1 MATLHQP
8 PTNGINSAATAPTT
22 SPPFFDPNSTRPIRY
37 GVLLFP
43 GFQALDV
50 FGPLD
55 VFNSLSMLYN
65 FPTKLTILAKTKDAV
80 ETSHQR
86 AGNMMFSH
94 PDTNVSQSIVVNRTF
109 EEQLKL
115 QESDADSGEAIDV
128 LIVPGGVGT
137 RNDRSTEIDF
147 VKEMYPSLKAVLSVC
162 TGATILARAGVLDG
176 RRATTNKRAFAWATS
191 TGPNVKWVAEA
202 RWVVDGNIVTG
213 SGISA
218 GIDATYAFVALN
230 YSEKIAQELADGA
243 EYVRW
248 TDPDHDPFAKR
259 WNAGSPYQR
268 TPILSTGFNRST
280 PSSPASAV
288 SRTVPASNVAFFDEN
303 RFCKESPFRS
313 GYDTYTVFFTDL
325 AIKCDVED
333 FFTFTGQESHPRR
346 DSRRTKKYCNAVPV
360 SRYNPADDDLAVWK

>member
-1 MATLHQP
+1 MMTTSHHP
-8 PTNGINSAATAPTT
+8 PTSSTPAPTT
-22 SPPFFDPNSTRPIRY
+22 NPPFFDVQDPKPVRY

-55 VFNSLSMLYN
+55 VFNSLAMLYS
-65 FPTKLTILAKTKDAV
+65 FPTKLTMLAKTIEPV

-94 PDTNVSQSIVVNRTF
+94 PETDVSQSMVVDRTF
-109 EEQLKL
+109 DEQLKL
-115 QESDADSGEAIDV
+115 QQDDAAGTDAIDV

-137 RNDRSTEIDF
+137 RGDMAAEIDF
-147 VKEMYPSLKAVLSVC
+147 VREIYPRLKAILCVC
-162 TGATILARAGVLDG
+162 TGSTILARAGVLDG

-191 TGPNVKWVAEA
+191 TGPNVKWIAEA

-218 GIDATYAFVALN
+218 GIDATYAFVGLN
-230 YSEKIAQELADGA
+230 YGEVIAHELADSA

-259 WNAGSPYQR
+259 WN
-268 TPILSTGFNRST
+268 
-280 PSSPASAV
+280 V
-288 SRTVPASNVAFFDEN
+288 S
-303 RFCKESPFRS
+303 
-313 GYDTYTVFFTDL
+313 
-325 AIKCDVED
+325 
-333 FFTFTGQESHPRR
+333 
-346 DSRRTKKYCNAVPV
+346 DS
-360 SRYNPADDDLAVWK
+360 

>member
-22 SPPFFDPNSTRPIRY
+22 SPPFFDPNSPRPIRY

-55 VFNSLSMLYN
+55 VLNSLSMLYN
-65 FPTKLTILAKTKDAV
+65 FPTKLTILAKTKDSV

-259 WNAGSPYQR
+259 WNAGS
-268 TPILSTGFNRST
+268 
-280 PSSPASAV
+280 V
-288 SRTVPASNVAFFDEN
+288 
-303 RFCKESPFRS
+303 
-313 GYDTYTVFFTDL
+313 
-325 AIKCDVED
+325 
-333 FFTFTGQESHPRR
+333 
-346 DSRRTKKYCNAVPV
+346 
-360 SRYNPADDDLAVWK
+360 

>member
-1 MATLHQP
+1 MYGALPPRRSEDVVATTPKVLPTPPHQKAMTTTSAELP
-8 PTNGINSAATAPTT
+8 PTPVSNGTVNLSAVK
-22 SPPFFDPNSTRPIRY
+22 PPFFDINGEKSVHY

-55 VFNSLSMLYN
+55 VFNSMSMLYH
-65 FPTKLTILAKTKDAV
+65 FPTKLTMLAATADPV

-94 PDTNVSQSIVVNRTF
+94 PETDVSQSMMVDRTF
-109 EEQLKL
+109 HEQLEL
-115 QESDADSGEAIDV
+115 QELDSQGNARAGAIDV

-137 RNDRSTEIDF
+137 RNDMSAEIDF
-147 VKEMYPSLKAVLSVC
+147 VRNMYPSVKALLCVC

-176 RRATTNKRAFAWATS
+176 RRATTNKRAYAWATS
-191 TGPNVKWVAEA
+191 TGPNVDWVAEA

-218 GIDATYAFVALN
+218 GIDATYAFVGLN
-230 YSEKIAQELADGA
+230 YGEKIAQELADSA

-259 WNAGSPYQR
+259 WNA
-268 TPILSTGFNRST
+268 
-280 PSSPASAV
+280 
-288 SRTVPASNVAFFDEN
+288 SNA
-303 RFCKESPFRS
+303 
-313 GYDTYTVFFTDL
+313 
-325 AIKCDVED
+325 
-333 FFTFTGQESHPRR
+333 
-346 DSRRTKKYCNAVPV
+346 
-360 SRYNPADDDLAVWK
+360 